1 MSQILSE
8 SKNVFVLCLKYL
20 PLLNSLASF
29 NTNQTLNIWSLVNES
44 ESLVQ
49 SFNEI
54 SGIVKDVDMISDD
67 LLVYG
72 TDTGVIRVANLS
84 SKTMIG
90 NSKVLSQTAAI
101 TSIRKLYDG
110 KHFNFNVDTLYLLLS
125 AGSRENR
132 TIEKIDVRVLAYNVF
147 FLKAHIKKPERQK

>member
-1 MSQILSE
+1 MSRILSE
-8 SKNVFVLCLKYL
+8 SENVFVSCLKYL

-44 ESLVQ
+44 LVQ

-54 SGIVKDVDMISDD
+54 SGIVKDADMISDD

-72 TDTGVIRVANLS
+72 TDSGVIRVANLS
-84 SKTMIG
+84 SKVMIAK
-90 NSKVLSQTAAI
+90 SKVLSQSAPI

-110 KHFNFNVDTLYLLLS
+110 KHFNLRVEFIYLLL
-125 AGSRENR
+125 N
-132 TIEKIDVRVLAYNVF
+132 LF
-147 FLKAHIKKPERQK
+147 